1 MSVIRNSN
9 SISKLDGF
17 DVYIYIYVYVY
28 TYSKEKAQGSVDAV
42 LYRRL
47 CTEREYRFTHG
58 SPIATSFIVRR

>member
-17 DVYIYIYVYVY
+17 DVYICIRIYVFERK
-28 TYSKEKAQGSVDAV
+28 SAGGSVDAV